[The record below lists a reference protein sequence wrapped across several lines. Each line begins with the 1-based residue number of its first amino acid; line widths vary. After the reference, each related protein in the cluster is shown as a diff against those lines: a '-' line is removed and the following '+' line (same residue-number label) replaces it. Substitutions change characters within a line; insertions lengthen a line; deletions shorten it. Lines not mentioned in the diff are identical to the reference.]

1 MTIKIWDILAGP
13 ILISDSDD
21 PDEYPEECQELL
33 ICKAE
38 VDGKIDLVVLWDVED
53 VLFVLHVHGNEL
65 VANFGCM
72 LGVVHEAELLGLDV
86 NFKDWVAFKSD
97 AFTFD
102 FLSPTVLVEAF
113 SEKDYV
119 GQHGLVISL
128 VDAVRHPV
136 QI

>member
-1 MTIKIWDILAGP
+1 MTK
-13 ILISDSDD
+13 
-21 PDEYPEECQELL
+21 
-33 ICKAE
+33 
-38 VDGKIDLVVLWDVED
+38 VDGKIDLIVLWDVED
-53 VLFVLHVHGNEL
+53 VFLVLHVYGHKL
-65 VANFGCM
+65 VANLWSM
-72 LGVVHEAELLGLDV
+72 LSVVDKAELLGLDV
-86 NFKDWVAFKSD
+86 YLEHWVAFKSD

-102 FLSPTVLVEAF
+102 FLSPTILVEAF